1 MAPVPFPRPA
11 ALLSLAA
18 ALSLAACHPAA
29 SGARR
34 SPRDRHL
41 ITAADIAG
49 WNATNAWDVL
59 RRSGAMLSFREGPN
73 GEPARLQTRRGRSSV
88 QLRTSDT
95 PLVIYDG
102 ARLVDFRALRSIPAN
117 SIMTIRILNGI
128 EGTQYQGTGAGGGV
142 IIIESKGGASPHRAA
157 AY

>member
-1 MAPVPFPRPA
+1 MSPSLLRRASTCIAMAS
-11 ALLSLAA
+11 SLG
-18 ALSLAACHPAA
+18 LMACHTRP
-29 SGARR
+29 GTGDR
-34 SPRDRHL
+34 SWRDRQL
-41 ITAADIAG
+41 ISAADIQRS
-49 WNATNAWDVL
+49 NATNAWDVL

-102 ARLVDFRALRSIPAN
+102 ARLVDFRVLRSIPAN

-142 IIIESKGGASPHRAA
+142 IIIESKGASPHRSATH
-157 AY
+157 